1 MDPKPVDSATLQTQ
15 DPASIIRVP
24 FLERC
29 PQRRDLRAA
38 MMITVFR
45 KDETGQFV
53 ASFGLPVMG
62 WLATSCMAAVGI
74 TMFSLS

>member
-1 MDPKPVDSATLQTQ
+1 
-15 DPASIIRVP
+15 
-24 FLERC
+24 
-29 PQRRDLRAA
+29 